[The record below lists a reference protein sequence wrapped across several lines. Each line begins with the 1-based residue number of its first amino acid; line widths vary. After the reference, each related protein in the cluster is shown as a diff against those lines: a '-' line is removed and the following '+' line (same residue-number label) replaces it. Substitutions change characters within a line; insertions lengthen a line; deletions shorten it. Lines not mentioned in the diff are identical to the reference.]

1 MANNRILGF
10 DFLRGLCAIGVA
22 YYHIL
27 GWLGVNDI
35 KLYSVGLYGV
45 YIFFILSGAS
55 IYIAYADK
63 IRAGY
68 DLRKFLGQRLFRLL
82 PLFALVVLV
91 GPLFDYNDF
100 QEYGRA
106 FLDKAILNITF
117 AFGLGNPGQAS
128 LATGGWSL
136 GIEFVFYLLFPV
148 ILAFVSGS
156 IRSALIFL
164 AAVFLVQILFVRSQI
179 NGYGDLGRN
188 YYTYLEFL
196 AFPAYFV
203 AGCIIGRIVMGAR
216 LNVGSIRW
224 QTGLWLAFALLALTV
239 LLSNGPYRE
248 APLIGMHRL
257 LLPLAC
263 AALVL
268 AAGFIRFPNR
278 TAFVAVSLGNMSYG
292 LYLLHPLVF
301 GALNQEFKSVLDN
314 QVALVTMFIVCAA
327 VFALLVERVF
337 ERPINAFGKR
347 LLNRKVSHRHGAT
360 DSALQASR
368 AAL

>member
-1 MANNRILGF
+1 MTNNRVLGF

-27 GWLGVNDI
+27 GSLGVNDI

-68 DLRKFLGQRLFRLL
+68 DLRKFLGQRLFRLA

-106 FLDKAILNITF
+106 FLDKAILNVTF
-117 AFGLGNPGQAS
+117 AFGLGNPGHAS

-156 IRSALIFL
+156 IRSALVFL
-164 AAVFLVQILFVRSQI
+164 AAAFLVQTLFVRTQI

-203 AGCIIGRIVMGAR
+203 AGCIIGRTVMSAKV
-216 LNVGSIRW
+216 NVGSIRW
-224 QTGLWLAFALLALTV
+224 QTGLWVAFVLLALTV
-239 LLSNGPYRE
+239 LLSNGSYRE
-248 APLIGMHRL
+248 VPLIGVHRL

-263 AALVL
+263 ATLVL
-268 AAGFIRFPNR
+268 AAGFVRFPSR
-278 TAFVAVSLGNMSYG
+278 LTVVATALGNMSYG

-301 GALNQEFKSVLDN
+301 GALNQEFKGARSNPIMLGTLFILCAAIL
-314 QVALVTMFIVCAA
+314 ALVI
-327 VFALLVERVF
+327 EHVF
-337 ERPINAFGKR
+337 ERPINNFGKR
-347 LLNRKVSHRHGAT
+347 VLSKKPSLSNEAITLLRNQSTR
-360 DSALQASR
+360 LP
-368 AAL
+368 